1 MTSTLG
7 KETKEKESLHKRGLA
22 LQRRGRQEDAVRF
35 FDMAI
40 EIDPVD
46 QEVIYDKAVSLQ
58 MGMRFFDAIISFDK
72 VLKSD
77 PENFAALVNKG
88 LCLANPE
95 VQRQEEALL
104 CFEEALRVS
113 PNDPGVLSLKG
124 YTLDSLGR
132 FREAIMCYDVVLQ
145 MHPGDLNV
153 SVNKGLSLMHLG
165 KYDEA
170 VAYFDRVL
178 EEEPE
183 NLFAL
188 EWKKDAEKM
197 RDRDLLS

>member
-1 MTSTLG
+1 
-7 KETKEKESLHKRGLA
+7 
-22 LQRRGRQEDAVRF
+22 
-35 FDMAI
+35 MAI
-40 EIDPVD
+40 ELDPSD
-46 QEVIYDKAVSLQ
+46 LEVLYDRAVSLQ
-58 MGMRFFDAIISFDK
+58 MSMKFDDAISSFDK
-72 VLKSD
+72 VLESD

-104 CFEEALRVS
+104 CFEDALRIS

-124 YTLDSLGR
+124 YTLDALGR
-132 FREAIMCYDVVLQ
+132 FREAIMCFDVVLQ
-145 MHPGDLNV
+145 KHPDDTNV

-165 KYDEA
+165 RYDEA

-178 EEEPE
+178 EDEPG

>member
-1 MTSTLG
+1 MGHSTP
-7 KETKEKESLHKRGLA
+7 KKESFHKKGLS
-22 LQRRGRQEDAVRF
+22 LQRLGRQEEAITF

-40 EIDPVD
+40 ELDPSD
-46 QEVIYDKAVSLQ
+46 LEVLYDRAVSLQ
-58 MGMRFFDAIISFDK
+58 MSMKFDDAISSFDK
-72 VLKSD
+72 VLESD

-104 CFEEALRVS
+104 CFEDALRIS

-124 YTLDSLGR
+124 YTLDALGR
-132 FREAIMCYDVVLQ
+132 FREAIMCFDVVLQ
-145 MHPGDLNV
+145 KHPDDTNV

-165 KYDEA
+165 RYDEA

-178 EEEPE
+178 EDEPG